1 MEAHGENKTVL
12 RVEHISKTY
21 TGVKAL
27 KDVSM
32 EIAEGEIVALC
43 GENGAGKS
51 TLVKYIAGLHDA
63 DPGGSMTYLG
73 EACHF
78 KNALEAKRAGI
89 CLVFQEISLM
99 TDLTIAENI
108 CIGMYPKNR
117 LGLVDYKKMNEMAAE
132 CLKKLDFKENPQ
144 KLVGELSLAKQQL
157 VEIAKAL
164 AYHPRLLILDE
175 PTSSLTDKEKNA
187 LFDNICRLKEEGV
200 AVIYI
205 SHRMDEVFEISD
217 KIIVLRDGELVGDLK
232 TRESTVDDVV
242 NLMIG
247 RTLGG
252 FFYKST
258 AQKAGDVVMQVNH
271 LSLDGIFHDIS
282 FEVAK
287 GEILGLYGLVG
298 AGRSEIV
305 ETIFGARKATSGS
318 IRINDKLVTI
328 NSTVDAVRAGI
339 ALVPENRKTQGLILE
354 ASCKENLNLTV
365 LDSLKKGGVV
375 DEACAEANYQTYQ
388 KKMSINS
395 PGSWQLCGNLSGG
408 NQQKIVIAK
417 WLLKEPQVLIL
428 DEPTKGID
436 VASKSEIHKLI
447 AEIAG
452 AGMAVIVISSEMP
465 EIMGISN
472 RILTI
477 AEGEIT
483 GELTG
488 DDITEENI
496 MRSISM
502 QKSRTMPA

>member
-1 MEAHGENKTVL
+1 MEACRETNNVL
-12 RVEHISKTY
+12 SVEHVSKTY

-27 KDVSM
+27 TDVSFK
-32 EIAEGEIVALC
+32 IAEGEIVALC

-63 DPGGSMTYLG
+63 DPGASMQYLG
-73 EACHF
+73 KDCHF
-78 KNALEAKRAGI
+78 KNALEAKAAGI

-99 TDLTIAENI
+99 AELTIAENI
-108 CIGMYPKNR
+108 CLGMYPEKKFH
-117 LGLVDYKKMNEMAAE
+117 LIDYKKMNQIAAE
-132 CLKKLDFKENPQ
+132 CLEKLDFRVNPQ
-144 KLVGELSLAKQQL
+144 KPVGQLSLAQQQL
-157 VEIAKAL
+157 IEIAKAL
-164 AYHPRLLILDE
+164 AYHPKLLILDE

-187 LFDNICRLKEEGV
+187 LFNNIRRLKQQGV
-200 AVIYI
+200 AIIYI

-217 KIIVLRDGELVGDLK
+217 KIMVLRDGQLVGKLV
-232 TRESTVDDVV
+232 TAESTVDDVV
-242 NLMIG
+242 NMMIG

-258 AQKAGDVVMQVNH
+258 AEYAGDVVMQVNH
-271 LSLDGIFHDIS
+271 LSLDGLFQDIS

-305 ETIFGARKATSGS
+305 ETIFGVRKATAGS
-318 IRINDKLVTI
+318 VRINDRLITI

-354 ASCKENLNLTV
+354 ASCKDNINLTM
-365 LDSLKKGGVV
+365 LDQLKKGGVL
-375 DEACAEANYQTYQ
+375 DEAQEEKNYEIYHE
-388 KKMSINS
+388 KMSINS
-395 PGSWQLCGNLSGG
+395 PGSYQLCGNLSGG

-417 WLLKEPQVLIL
+417 WLLRNPQVLIL

-436 VASKSEIHKLI
+436 VASKSEIHRLI

-452 AGMAVIVISSEMP
+452 QGMAVIVISSEMP

-477 AEGEIT
+477 AEGRIT
-483 GELTG
+483 GELIG
-488 DDITEENI
+488 DEITEENI
-496 MRSISM
+496 MKSITIC
-502 QKSRTMPA
+502 KNKEILA

>member
-1 MEAHGENKTVL
+1 MEAHGEKRAVL
-12 RVEHISKTY
+12 KVEHVSKTY

-27 KDVSM
+27 EDVSM
-32 EIAEGEIVALC
+32 EIAEGEIIALC

-51 TLVKYIAGLHDA
+51 TLVKYIAKLHDA
-63 DPGGSMTYLG
+63 DPGASMTYLG
-73 EACHF
+73 EPCHI
-78 KNALEAKRAGI
+78 KNALEAKGAGI

-117 LGLVDYKKMNEMAAE
+117 FHLVDYKKMNEMAKE
-132 CLKKLDFKENPQ
+132 CLERLDFDVNPQ
-144 KLVGELSLAKQQL
+144 KLVGELSLAQQQMI
-157 VEIAKAL
+157 EIAKAL
-164 AYHPRLLILDE
+164 AYHPKLLILDE

-187 LFDNICRLKEEGV
+187 LFKNIRRLKEEGV
-200 AVIYI
+200 AIIYI

-217 KIIVLRDGELVGDLK
+217 RVLVLRDGQLVGNLN

-252 FFYKST
+252 FFYKSM
-258 AQKAGDVVMQVNH
+258 AQKAGEVVMQVNH
-271 LSLDGIFHDIS
+271 LTLDGIFRDIS

-318 IRINDKLVTI
+318 IRINDRLVTI

-354 ASCKENLNLTV
+354 ASCKENINLTV

-375 DEACAEANYQTYQ
+375 DEVQAEANYEAYHE
-388 KKMSINS
+388 KMSINC

-417 WLLKEPQVLIL
+417 WLLQNPQVLIL

-452 AGMAVIVISSEMP
+452 QGMAVIVISSEMP

-483 GELTG
+483 NELTG

-496 MRSISM
+496 MRSISIG
-502 QKSRTMPA
+502 KSKTVPA